1 MASRFCMML
10 AQHGAVMGDLSG
22 NAQAIRSLRQEA
34 AEADCDLVIC
44 PEFGLVGYPP
54 DDLILKPAVQARARQ
69 LVHDLAEETAD
80 GGPALLLGGPW
91 LEGGRLY
98 NAALLLGH
106 GRVLGWRAKH
116 LLPDYGVFDDR
127 RVFAP
132 GPVPGPM
139 ALDLANGT
147 RVRLGVMVCE
157 DMWTP
162 DVSEGLAESGAEILI
177 GLNASPF
184 ERDKHDQRLE
194 RAVARVIETGLPFV
208 MVNATGG
215 QDEIVFDGM
224 SFVLNADRSLAVLA
238 PAFEPA
244 SLVTTW
250 REGSEGTLE
259 CVRGLRHPPLGPH
272 ESVYRALMQGLS
284 DYVRHNG
291 FPGVVLGL
299 SGGIDSALS
308 AAIAVDALGAE
319 RVRSVMLPSRY
330 TSPESIED
338 ARESARLLGI
348 RLDILSIEACV
359 DAAATTLAPLLGGPP
374 AGLTEENL
382 QARLRAVLLMA
393 FSNETGAMV
402 LTTGNKSEMSVG
414 YATLYGDMSG
424 GFNVLKDVYKTE
436 VYALARWRNAHAP
449 AKAAG
454 PSGPAMPLRSIEKP
468 PSAELRPDQTDA
480 DSLPPYDILDA
491 ILAGLIEADRSPD
504 ELVAAGFDR
513 DDVVRIAQL
522 LERAEYK
529 RRQAP
534 PGVKITAKAFGR
546 DRRYPIT
553 NAWHAQ
559 LPEDGSS

>member
-10 AQHGAVMGDLSG
+10 AQHGSVMGDLSG
-22 NAQAIRSLRQEA
+22 NAQALRSLRRVA

-80 GGPALLLGGPW
+80 GGPAILLGGPW

-106 GRVLGWRAKH
+106 GCVLGWRAKH

-139 ALDLANGT
+139 ALHLANGM

-194 RAVARVIETGLPFV
+194 RAVARVTETGLPFV

-224 SFVLNADRSLAVLA
+224 SFVLNADRSLAMLA

-259 CVRGLRHPPLGPH
+259 CVRGERHPPLDPQ
-272 ESVYRALMQGLS
+272 ESVYRALMRGLS

-319 RVRSVMLPSRY
+319 RVRGVMLPSRY